1 MGLNL
6 NGFDL
11 KSAVDR
17 WTKSK
22 LNFRSSFYTGRGP
35 ISCDL
40 DSMMLEG
47 IYRGIKNEVGEQEA
61 TNFVNFIDNLKDMSA
76 SAFIQAFQKFFYGGL
91 SETNIQGNSR
101 ELSGTSQDEL
111 LTEGFA
117 LIAHSL
123 GDKSNSN
130 DIERAS
136 YSIKARFIRDH
147 ESELVDKKSRC
158 RMSGF
163 DLYYK

>member
-111 LTEGFA
+111 FSEGMA

-123 GDKSNSN
+123 GDQPNP
-130 DIERAS
+130 DEMERAS
-136 YSIKARFIRDH
+136 YSIKAVFLRDH
-147 ESELVDKKSRC
+147 EDELINKKPRCSMSR
-158 RMSGF
+158 F